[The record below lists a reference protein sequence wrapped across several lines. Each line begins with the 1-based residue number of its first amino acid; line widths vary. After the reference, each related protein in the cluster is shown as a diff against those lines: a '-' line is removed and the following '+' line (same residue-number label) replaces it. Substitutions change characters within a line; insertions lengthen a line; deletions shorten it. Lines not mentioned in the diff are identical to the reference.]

1 MTLTV
6 AQQQHTECI
15 ALSSAKWSREHAISL
30 CYTYTVSLVAQLFL
44 LLCHFCSSTLPK
56 QPTYTHVFHPTACQN
71 FVFSTNALF
80 YKYTQSVSLEMFPS
94 SEIAAGERHNF
105 VLIHLIKNWG
115 LQIPV
120 QLCEYEM
127 PERRISYF
135 RGHIKQFHG
144 LASRRSGQTTCYVS
158 RRAWLQ
164 VPGMMFKA

>member
-6 AQQQHTECI
+6 AQQQHTECTAI
-15 ALSSAKWSREHAISL
+15 SSEKRSRERAITL
-30 CYTYTVSLVAQLFL
+30 CYTYIVRLVAQLFL
-44 LLCHFCSSTLPK
+44 LLCHFCSSTAPK

-80 YKYTQSVSLEMFPS
+80 YKYMQSVSLEMFPS

-115 LQIPV
+115 LQFPG

-127 PERRISYF
+127 PKRRASYC
-135 RGHIKQFHG
+135 RGHIKQCHVG
-144 LASRRSGQTTCYVS
+144 GQTYCYLS
-158 RRAWLQ
+158 RRAWVQ
-164 VPGMMFKA
+164 VPAMIFKI